1 MKIYYSS
8 SQPALMDKLLI
19 KFKLQ
24 NSEIQNS
31 KFKNY
36 DKLTGTRI
44 KFALKVK
51 PYNFKNKFIY
61 LIKFLLKKIHYISIK
76 VKSMNDRYRSR
87 LATNPVFCGHS

>member
-1 MKIYYSS
+1 
-8 SQPALMDKLLI
+8 MDKLLI

-31 KFKNY
+31 KFQNY

-51 PYNFKNKFIY
+51 PYNFKNKEGC
-61 LIKFLLKKIHYISIK
+61 
-76 VKSMNDRYRSR
+76 RS
-87 LATNPVFCGHS
+87 TIGNVPSSGS